1 MSTSIACRQQE
12 RRISSSSRSE
22 VMERNR
28 DDDWRAPQV
37 NTATAGSLPPGGST
51 AGCAARSGRRES
63 GRSALALGR
72 GRPRTRV
79 ARGGRARNRIRARS
93 CRCIPPRRGL
103 RARVVTGREAVLEHE
118 LGIAPP
124 APGRPGR
131 GRTAPYLP
139 AISVPFGRSDLLQLL
154 LDASFC
160 FVLGLFNL
168 NTLFSYRNNEAAP
181 CVKYFLLVYYE
192 GSII

>member
-1 MSTSIACRQQE
+1 
-12 RRISSSSRSE
+12 
-22 VMERNR
+22 MERNR

-37 NTATAGSLPPGGST
+37 NTATAGSLPPGGAT
-51 AGCAARSGRRES
+51 AGCAARSGR
-63 GRSALALGR
+63 
-72 GRPRTRV
+72 PRTRV
-79 ARGGRARNRIRARS
+79 GREAGAAPRAGRS
-93 CRCIPPRRGL
+93 GSEQDPREILQGRRCIPPRRGL

-139 AISVPFGRSDLLQLL
+139 ATNLISVPFGRSDLLQLL

-160 FVLGLFNL
+160 FVSGLLKHAF
-168 NTLFSYRNNEAAP
+168 
-181 CVKYFLLVYYE
+181 FLLMNQ
-192 GSII
+192 

>member
-1 MSTSIACRQQE
+1 
-12 RRISSSSRSE
+12 
-22 VMERNR
+22 MERNR

-103 RARVVTGREAVLEHE
+103 RARVVTGREAVLERG
-118 LGIAPP
+118 LGI

-139 AISVPFGRSDLLQLL
+139 ATNLISVPFGRSDLLQLL

-160 FVLGLFNL
+160 FVSGLLKHAF
-168 NTLFSYRNNEAAP
+168 
-181 CVKYFLLVYYE
+181 FLLMNQ
-192 GSII
+192 

>member
-1 MSTSIACRQQE
+1 
-12 RRISSSSRSE
+12 
-22 VMERNR
+22 MERNR
-28 DDDWRAPQV
+28 NDDRRAPQV
-37 NTATAGSLPPGGST
+37 NTATAGSLPPGGAT

-118 LGIAPP
+118 LGIAPSAAHHQHQDGRAAGGRRRISP
-124 APGRPGR
+124 RSLSPLVAPIFFSCCS
-131 GRTAPYLP
+131 TLP
-139 AISVPFGRSDLLQLL
+139 
-154 LDASFC
+154 
-160 FVLGLFNL
+160 FVLF
-168 NTLFSYRNNEAAP
+168 
-181 CVKYFLLVYYE
+181 
-192 GSII
+192 